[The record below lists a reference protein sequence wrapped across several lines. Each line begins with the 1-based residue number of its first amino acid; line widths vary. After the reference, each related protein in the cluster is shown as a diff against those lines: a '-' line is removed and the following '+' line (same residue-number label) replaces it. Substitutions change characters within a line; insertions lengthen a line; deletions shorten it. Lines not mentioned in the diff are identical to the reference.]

1 MQAHLY
7 TCPLGEV
14 AAKLGVVVNCVHF
27 SPTDHIIA
35 FSGMMSG
42 QGSMISGQPITAP
55 VFVYKHK
62 VTSNQK
68 RSNAL
73 PSLEV
78 INSNSTRTGDLCTS
92 STSGKEKFKS
102 MLDQLDQMIL
112 DKTEEMEN

>member
-1 MQAHLY
+1 M
-7 TCPLGEV
+7 

-35 FSGMMSG
+35 FSGMLIIG
-42 QGSMISGQPITAP
+42 QGSFISGQPITAP

-62 VTSNQK
+62 ANSSQK

-78 INSNSTRTGDLCTS
+78 INSNSTRTGDLSTS